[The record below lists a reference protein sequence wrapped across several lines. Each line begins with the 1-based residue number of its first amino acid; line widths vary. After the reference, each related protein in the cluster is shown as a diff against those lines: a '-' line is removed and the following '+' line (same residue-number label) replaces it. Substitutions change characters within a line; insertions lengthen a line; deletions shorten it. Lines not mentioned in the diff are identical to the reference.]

1 MVGLTARKVEGLKEP
16 GMYGDGA
23 GLYLC
28 ISKGGTKT
36 WILRTTVYGHRR
48 ELGLGSTTLVPLAE
62 AREEARRLRKV
73 ARAGGDPETVRNR
86 DTITFDEA
94 AKRVHQKLEPTW
106 SNPKHAASWLSA
118 VEAYAYPQ
126 FGKRPINKVGT
137 PDILKVLEPIWTAKH
152 ETARRIMQRLSTI
165 FDWAKVAGH
174 YPHENPVNGVKK
186 ALGTVNAKAAHM
198 ESMPWPELPAFM
210 KELATR
216 EGVSARTLEFVIL
229 TAMRSGEVRGT
240 RWDEIDLKKKVW
252 TVPGERMKRRIPHSV
267 PLSDAACSVLECMK
281 GMDDELVFPSMQ
293 TTKAGKGRVQSVN
306 VFQALFKRMDRD
318 GFTTH
323 GFRSTFRDWCSEA
336 AHAERE
342 VAEAALSHATGTA
355 VERAYARS
363 DLFDR
368 RRRLM
373 DQWGEYAT
381 GMRPAKT
388 DGPDQSVDDSD
399 LPESAPSPEGAP
411 RHPVKRKRLAKH
423 RPSFKAPAA
432 PASD

>member
-1 MVGLTARKVEGLKEP
+1 MK
-16 GMYGDGA
+16 
-23 GLYLC
+23 
-28 ISKGGTKT
+28 
-36 WILRTTVYGHRR
+36 
-48 ELGLGSTTLVPLAE
+48 LAD

-73 ARAGGDPETVRNR
+73 ARAGGDPETARNR
-86 DTITFDEA
+86 DEITFEEA

-165 FDWAKVAGH
+165 FDWAKVANH

-267 PLSDAACSVLECMK
+267 PLSDPACAVLERMK
-281 GMDDELVFPSMQ
+281 GMDDKLVFHMQ
-293 TTKAGKGRVQSVN
+293 TTKTGKGRVQSVN

-323 GFRSTFRDWCSEA
+323 GFRSTFRDWCSEY

-368 RRRLM
+368 RRSLM
-373 DQWGEYAT
+373 DQWGDYAT
-381 GMRPAKT
+381 GTKPAQTSKH
-388 DGPDQSVDDSD
+388 SVTTAEREES
-399 LPESAPSPEGAP
+399 ESAPVATTPARQS
-411 RHPVKRKRLAKH
+411 VKRKRLAKH
-423 RPSFKAPAA
+423 QPQGIGS
-432 PASD
+432 

>member
-1 MVGLTARKVEGLKEP
+1 MSLARLHGISPDPMSNGGKNGGKKMVGLTARKVESLKEP

-86 DTITFDEA
+86 DTITFEEA

-186 ALGTVNAKAAHM
+186 ALGTVNAKATHM

-210 KELATR
+210 KELAKR

-267 PLSDAACSVLECMK
+267 PLPLKPAARPGQRCLSPSSTVSRGTSTSSQVSWRAGFALWRRTCRTRTDSCSM
-281 GMDDELVFPSMQ
+281 SMQ
-293 TTKAGKGRVQSVN
+293 P
-306 VFQALFKRMDRD
+306 
-318 GFTTH
+318 
-323 GFRSTFRDWCSEA
+323 WP
-336 AHAERE
+336 
-342 VAEAALSHATGTA
+342 
-355 VERAYARS
+355 
-363 DLFDR
+363 R
-368 RRRLM
+368 RR
-373 DQWGEYAT
+373 GGGSAN
-381 GMRPAKT
+381 
-388 DGPDQSVDDSD
+388 GP
-399 LPESAPSPEGAP
+399 AP
-411 RHPVKRKRLAKH
+411 RWPPPRPEVSALDKPPKSSRRSIETVQNVSRL
-423 RPSFKAPAA
+423 RLVR
-432 PASD
+432 

>member
-1 MVGLTARKVEGLKEP
+1 MVGLTARKVDSLKEA
-16 GMYGDGA
+16 GMYCDGA

-28 ISKGGTKT
+28 VSKGGTKS
-36 WILRTTVYGHRR
+36 WILRTTVFGHRR
-48 ELGLGSTTLVPLAE
+48 ELGLGSASLVTLAE
-62 AREEARRLRKV
+62 ARDEARRLRKV

-86 DTITFDEA
+86 DAISFEEA

-106 SNPKHAASWLSA
+106 TNQKHAASWLSA
-118 VEAYAYPQ
+118 VEAYAFPQ

-186 ALGTVNAKAAHM
+186 ALGSVNAKAEHM
-198 ESMPWPELPAFM
+198 ESMPWSELPVFM
-210 KELATR
+210 KELSTR

-229 TAMRSGEVRGT
+229 TAMRSGEVRGA
-240 RWDEIDLKKKVW
+240 RWSEIDLKRRVW
-252 TVPGERMKRRIPHSV
+252 TIPGERMKRRIPHSV
-267 PLSDAACSVLECMK
+267 PLSDAACAILERMK
-281 GMDDELVFPSMQ
+281 GMDQNLVFPSIQ
-293 TTKAGKGRVQSVN
+293 KTKSGKGRVQSVN
-306 VFQALFKRMDRD
+306 VFQALFKRMDRG

-323 GFRSTFRDWCSEA
+323 GFRSTFRDWCSEY
-336 AHAERE
+336 AHVERE

-368 RRRLM
+368 RRSLM
-373 DQWGEYAT
+373 DKWGDYASIKT
-381 GMRPAKT
+381 MPHGKPEPLAVDGNELAESAMAAPRPA
-388 DGPDQSVDDSD
+388 
-399 LPESAPSPEGAP
+399 
-411 RHPVKRKRLAKH
+411 KRKRLKKH
-423 RPSFKAPAA
+423 QL
-432 PASD
+432 ASKGTATNSSV